1 MDSSQIV
8 LQQQPV
14 RERTLRLAM
23 VTETYLPEI
32 NGVAMTIGQLV
43 EGMRRRRHHVQLV
56 RPRQYRGEQPANE
69 HCLQE
74 VLQRGVPIPRYD
86 ALKLGLPAKQ
96 ALCRLWAVDRPDIV
110 HIVTEGPLG
119 WSALAA
125 ARKLKLPVT
134 TDFHTNF
141 HTYTRHYGVGWL
153 KRPITAY
160 LRRFHN
166 HALCTMVPTDT
177 LRDELR
183 TLGFEN
189 LMVVARGVDT
199 ALFNPARRS
208 DELRR
213 SWGAGPE
220 DPVVLYVGRVAPE
233 KNLPLMVE
241 AFYAMHAVNHRARL
255 VIVGDGPERGAL
267 QSRHPS
273 PVYAGMRTGEDLATH
288 YASAD
293 IFLFPSV
300 TETYGNVT
308 MEALASGLAVVAYDY
323 AAAREHIRDGENG
336 LAPPFDDAR
345 AFVREAVALV
355 NDSAR
360 ISRLRCSAR
369 VTAAGLDWCWIVDD
383 FERALLALAAPLA
396 DRRARETVEA

>member
-8 LQQQPV
+8 LQQLPV

-32 NGVAMTIGQLV
+32 NGVAMTIGRLV
-43 EGMRRRRHHVQLV
+43 EGMQRRRHQIQLV

-69 HCLQE
+69 PCLQE

-125 ARKLKLPVT
+125 ARKLRLPVS

-141 HTYTRHYGVGWL
+141 HTYTKHYGVGWL

-166 HALCTMVPTDT
+166 QALCTMVPTDT

-183 TLGFEN
+183 VLGFEN

-199 ALFNPARRS
+199 ALFNPTRRS
-208 DELRR
+208 EELRR

-241 AFYAMHAVNHRARL
+241 AFYAMHAANHRARL

-273 PVYAGMRTGEDLATH
+273 PVYAGMRTGEDLAAH

-336 LAPPFDDAR
+336 IALPFDDAQV
-345 AFVREAVALV
+345 FVREAVALV

-360 ISRLRCSAR
+360 ISRLRCNAR

-383 FERALLALAAPLA
+383 FERALLALA
-396 DRRARETVEA
+396 DRRAGETAQA